1 MSLPSPIKYYIA
13 DGSDL
18 DTLPI
23 PYDYVLDGAGVIKR
37 VSNPHFLAHTRVAH
51 GHVAGLPLLPV
62 GLTLRVPKIPAR
74 WLYRVLD
81 HAAQAGNGGG
91 VLRPIE
97 QMYHFH
103 YINGQWRVSLPKQQ
117 ASAARV
123 SYRGGSEA
131 TVVLDLHSHHNMS
144 AYFSRTDDE
153 DEQGCRFYAVIGR
166 IYSRPEIRLRLG
178 LYGDFIELPATELFD
193 GLGPF
198 MEAESDDN

>member
-1 MSLPSPIKYYIA
+1 MSLPRPIKYHVA
-13 DGSDL
+13 GDELGV
-18 DTLPI
+18 PAV
-23 PYDYVLDGAGVIKR
+23 PYDYVMDKLGVIKR
-37 VSNPHFLAHTRVAH
+37 VSNIHFLAHLRVAD
-51 GHVAGLPLLPV
+51 GHVAGLPLLSE
-62 GLTLRVPKIPAR
+62 GLSLRVPKIPAR

-81 HAAQAGNGGG
+81 HAAQASNGSA

-103 YINGQWRVSLPKQQ
+103 FIDGQWRVSTPKQD
-117 ASAARV
+117 ASATRV
-123 SYRGGSEA
+123 SYRGGHQAS
-131 TVVLDLHSHHNMS
+131 VVLDLHSHHSMS
-144 AYFSRTDDE
+144 AYFSSTDNA

-198 MEAESDDN
+198 VEALSEN

>member
-1 MSLPSPIKYYIA
+1 MSLPRPIKYHVA
-13 DGSDL
+13 GDELGV
-18 DTLPI
+18 PAI
-23 PYDYVLDGAGVIKR
+23 PYDYVMDKLGVIKR
-37 VSNPHFLAHTRVAH
+37 VSNIHFLAHLRVAD
-51 GHVAGLPLLPV
+51 GHVAGLPLLSE
-62 GLTLRVPKIPAR
+62 GLSLRVPKIPAR

-81 HAAQAGNGGG
+81 HAAQAGNGVA

-103 YINGQWRVSLPKQQ
+103 FIDGQWRVSIPKQD

-123 SYRGGSEA
+123 SYRGGHQA

-178 LYGDFIELPATELFD
+178 LYGDFVDLEATELFD

-198 MEAESDDN
+198 VEALSEN